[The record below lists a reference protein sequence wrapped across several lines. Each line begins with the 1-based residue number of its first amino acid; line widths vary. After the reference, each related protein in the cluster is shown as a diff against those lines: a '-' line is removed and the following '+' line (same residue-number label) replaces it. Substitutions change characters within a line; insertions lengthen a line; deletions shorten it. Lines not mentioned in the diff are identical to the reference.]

1 MHYKFVDP
9 CYLYRTEGPLERRV
23 SAFSRY
29 LIVDEA
35 TKSSF
40 NYVSQLLTDRSP
52 ILDIGC
58 GVGVPLLPVG
68 PTVFDRRDF
77 IAVDLSLRQLKSIL
91 DVADDPIPRLLQVN
105 ATRLPFPSGSFGA
118 VLARHMLYHIPKPQL
133 AIAEAARVV
142 REDGVF
148 IATTNSSHSRPE
160 LQDAHQK
167 AVDELGGRPVER
179 ISRVFDAETGEHK
192 LASSFY
198 SVKTLGWSGVLAFPD
213 ISQLLEYYRNTA
225 YYKMAFDSYADRN
238 RLLNLVADIL
248 TDRFKGCKISVTVG
262 GAIFICSEPVS

>member
-1 MHYKFVDP
+1 MPPRRFVDP

-29 LIVDEA
+29 LIVDE
-35 TKSSF
+35 TTQSLF

-68 PTVFDRRDF
+68 PTVFDRQEF

-105 ATRLPFPSGSFGA
+105 ATELPFPSGSFGA
-118 VLARHMLYHIPKPQL
+118 ALARHMLYHIPRPQL

-142 REDGVF
+142 CEDGVF

-167 AVDELGGRPVER
+167 AVDELGGRLVER
-179 ISRVFDAETGEHK
+179 ISQVFDAETGGHK
-192 LASSFY
+192 LTSSF
-198 SVKTLGWSGVLAFPD
+198 
-213 ISQLLEYYRNTA
+213 
-225 YYKMAFDSYADRN
+225 
-238 RLLNLVADIL
+238 
-248 TDRFKGCKISVTVG
+248 
-262 GAIFICSEPVS
+262 